1 MEQWLLEYQQNIN
14 TAIGQFFKEHYS
26 WTVGHNE
33 QILREA
39 VLYTV
44 MHEENSRTHTILA
57 MLAYEEFLWI
67 TAESVVNVLIGVD
80 FLHIWLLLH
89 ADAAAVRNIYVLDGL
104 PTVKKYG
111 TPLSIVV
118 GDILI
123 ELGMDRLSQAGN
135 MQVIREAL
143 TSTGDSGYLRWIA
156 RDILTDHSVI
166 SEREYLTMFDEKL
179 ARGIISA
186 FLMGSMIAWDASQLL
201 KDQYRQFG
209 TFLARIYQVGYDINF
224 HEQSL
229 QNSWIEMQRERW
241 VVDFLWYEKAQWLY
255 DELYIE
261 LMKMTSAFQNPKFND
276 IITIFKDR
284 SIRDI

>member
-1 MEQWLLEYQQNIN
+1 
-14 TAIGQFFKEHYS
+14 
-26 WTVGHNE
+26 
-33 QILREA
+33 
-39 VLYTV
+39 
-44 MHEENSRTHTILA
+44 
-57 MLAYEEFLWI
+57 
-67 TAESVVNVLIGVD
+67 
-80 FLHIWLLLH
+80 
-89 ADAAAVRNIYVLDGL
+89 
-104 PTVKKYG
+104 
-111 TPLSIVV
+111 
-118 GDILI
+118 
-123 ELGMDRLSQAGN
+123 MDRLSQAGN